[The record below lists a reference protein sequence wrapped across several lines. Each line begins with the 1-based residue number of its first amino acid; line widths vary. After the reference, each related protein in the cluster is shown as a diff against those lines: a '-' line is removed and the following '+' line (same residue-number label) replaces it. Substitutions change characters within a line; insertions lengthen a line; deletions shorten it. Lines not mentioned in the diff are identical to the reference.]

1 VNVFAVD
8 DATVNLRIY
17 EKILHSIGGLDVMT
31 FSSPTEA
38 LEYSQN
44 HEPDLLIVDFRMPE
58 MDGVELIKHFRLIPN
73 YLDIPVIML
82 TGEQDAEIRR
92 KAIEA
97 GVSDFLNKPADPV
110 EFSSRVRNLLELR
123 QRRQQLAHRADQLA
137 ADVRAATREIALRER
152 ETINRLSRAAE
163 FRDNET
169 GMHIVRMGRFAQVL
183 GRAAGLGEDEAEVLL
198 LAAPMHD
205 IGKVATP
212 DAILLKPGKLTPD
225 EWTIMKQHTTA
236 GYEILKDSSSKML
249 QKGAEIALTHH
260 EKWDGSGYPNG
271 TSGDDIP
278 ISGRICALTDV
289 FDALTSVRPYKPAW
303 PVEQTIVHIHQSS
316 GTHFDPE
323 LVKLFERVMPEIN
336 EIRAKLTD
344 REDAVT

>member
-1 VNVFAVD
+1 MQVFAVD
-8 DATVNLRIY
+8 DATVNLRVY
-17 EKILHSIGGLDVMT
+17 EKILGSIGGLEVMT
-31 FSSPTEA
+31 FSKPTEA
-38 LEYSQN
+38 LEYASN
-44 HEPDLLIVDFRMPE
+44 HEPDLLIVDYRMPE

-73 YLDIPVIML
+73 YREIPIIML

-92 KAIEA
+92 KAIEFGA
-97 GVSDFLNKPADPV
+97 NDFLNKPADPV

-123 QRRQQLAHRADQLA
+123 ESRKQLASRAAHLA
-137 ADVRAATREIALRER
+137 AEVRAAVLEIELRER
-152 ETINRLSRAAE
+152 ETIHRLSRAAE

-183 GRAAGLGEDEAEVLL
+183 GRAAGLGEAESELLL

-212 DAILLKPGKLTPD
+212 DAILLKPGKLTPE

-236 GYEILKDSSSKML
+236 GYEILRDSASKLL

-271 TSGDDIP
+271 LSGDDIP
-278 ISGRICALTDV
+278 ISGRICALSDV

-303 PVEQTIVHIHQSS
+303 PAEQAIVHIHQSS
-316 GTHFDPE
+316 GTHFDPK
-323 LVKLFERVMPEIN
+323 LVKLFETVLPEIN
-336 EIRAKLTD
+336 EIRAKLVD
-344 REDAVT
+344 QEQVPA